1 MTGLIV
7 GIGCRRGVSAE
18 QIEAAVRD
26 ALGGTLPFDALGAVA
41 TVDMKA
47 GEPGLVAFCARHA
60 LPLRTFTREQI
71 AALDART
78 NASHAVRE
86 HMGVD
91 GVCEPCALLAT
102 QNGRLL
108 VHKRARDGV
117 TVAIACAADAGRAIH
132 QHSNYTPG
140 SKDNR

>member
-1 MTGLIV
+1 MTRVIV

-18 QIEAAVRD
+18 RIEAAVRD
-26 ALGGTLPFDALGAVA
+26 ALGDMLPFEALDAVA
-41 TVDMKA
+41 TVDAKA
-47 GEPGLVAFCARHA
+47 DEAGLVAFCARHA

-71 AALDART
+71 AALDAHT
-78 NASHAVRE
+78 SASQAVRE

-108 VHKRARDGV
+108 VRKRARDGV
-117 TVAIACAADAGRAIH
+117 TVAIACSADDISAIY
-132 QHSNYTPG
+132 QHSNDTHRT
-140 SKDNR
+140 KDNR